1 MFLRGR
7 SWSNTSEDNEAL
19 ALVSERKEHAGKKEE
34 EEEEKR
40 KRGGMSEAAGTR

>member
-1 MFLRGR
+1 MK
-7 SWSNTSEDNEAL
+7 TMKQL

-34 EEEEKR
+34 EEEEKQ

>member
-19 ALVSERKEHAGKKEE
+19 ALVSERKEHVGKKEG
-34 EEEEKR
+34 KR
-40 KRGGMSEAAGTR
+40 KRSGSEVAC